1 MNSTFITAN
10 QWMNRRFFLVPIIA
24 IFFGSVMPLKE
35 NELTKQAIIFLFA
48 YLTFITALGSSIKRF
63 FSVLVN
69 PKVPIWILTLVHFM
83 SPVVGW
89 LLGMIFF
96 PNDDFVRTG
105 FLISASIPVAVVST
119 MWTSITKGNVEVS
132 LVAVTLD
139 TFIGPILLPFFFLL
153 VAGKMIQL
161 DPIQMIGQLL
171 MMVTIPSLIGML
183 INEYSKIDFSSFASG
198 LGGLTSKAALFIVIY
213 INSSVTMPKITWGP
227 EITKLLL
234 VVLLLVSCGYLLGF
248 LGSFFLKERTREN
261 TSAMVYNVG
270 MRNISFGMVVALTY
284 FPPAVAIPITLTM
297 LFQQPVAS
305 IVALFFNRDS
315 EIKSKAD
322 SSLY

>member
-1 MNSTFITAN
+1 
-10 QWMNRRFFLVPIIA
+10 MNRRFFLVPITA
-24 IFFGSVMPLKE
+24 IFFGAAMPLTE
-35 NELTKQAIIFLFA
+35 NEVMRQAIIFLFA
-48 YLTFITALGSSIKRF
+48 YLTFVTALGSSIKKF
-63 FSVLVN
+63 FKVLTN
-69 PKVPIWILTLVHFM
+69 PRIPIWILVLVHFM
-83 SPVVGW
+83 SPVLGW
-89 LLGMIFF
+89 LMGMIFF
-96 PNDDFVRTG
+96 PGDDFIRTG
-105 FLISASIPVAVVST
+105 FLISASIPIAVVST
-119 MWTSITKGNVEVS
+119 MWTSITRGNVEVS

-161 DPIQMIGQLL
+161 NPVEMIGQLL

-183 INEYSKIDFSSFASG
+183 INEYSKYDFSSFAKG
-198 LGGLTSKAALFIVIY
+198 LGGLTSKGALFVVIY

-227 EITKLLL
+227 EIMKLLL
-234 VVLLLVSCGYLLGF
+234 VVLVLVSAGYLLGYA
-248 LGSFFLKERTREN
+248 GSFFLRERTREN

-305 IVALFFNRDS
+305 IVSLFFNR
-315 EIKSKAD
+315 ERLCERRAD
-322 SSLY
+322 TSSY

>member
-1 MNSTFITAN
+1 
-10 QWMNRRFFLVPIIA
+10 MNRKFFLVPITA
-24 IFFGSVMPLKE
+24 IFFGAVVPIAESEVMR
-35 NELTKQAIIFLFA
+35 QAIIFLFA
-48 YLTFITALGSSIKRF
+48 YLTFITALSSSIKKF
-63 FSVLVN
+63 FKVLTN
-69 PKVPIWILTLVHFM
+69 PRIPIWILILVHFM
-83 SPVVGW
+83 SPVLGW
-89 LLGMIFF
+89 ILGLIFF
-96 PNDDFVRTG
+96 PSDDFIRTG

-119 MWTSITKGNVEVS
+119 MWTSITRGNVEVS

-139 TFIGPILLPFFFLL
+139 TFIGPILLPIFFLV

-161 DPIQMIGQLL
+161 NPVEMIGQLL

-183 INEYSKIDFSSFASG
+183 INEYSKYDFTSFATG
-198 LGGLTSKAALFIVIY
+198 LGGLTSKAALFVVIY

-227 EITKLLL
+227 EIMKLLL
-234 VVLLLVSCGYLLGF
+234 VVLVLVSAGYLLGF
-248 LGSFFLKERTREN
+248 IGSLFLKERTREN

-305 IVALFFNRDS
+305 VVALFFNR
-315 EIKSKAD
+315 ERGYRKRAD
-322 SSLY
+322 TSSY